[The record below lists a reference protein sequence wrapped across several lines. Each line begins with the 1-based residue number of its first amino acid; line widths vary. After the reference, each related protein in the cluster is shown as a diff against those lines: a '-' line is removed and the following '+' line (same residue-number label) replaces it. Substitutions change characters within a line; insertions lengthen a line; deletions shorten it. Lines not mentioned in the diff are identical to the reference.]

1 MQLSI
6 LIATNRTGFLACSRI
21 AQACSWAAPNVE
33 VIVRDNSGD
42 PRKRELLAQ
51 LRRDHCNIILAEPCD
66 MQTNFVETLR
76 QATGEFVFLLADDDY
91 GFDHAVAALPALIEQ
106 HGKDPSVAGVTGG
119 YVVESS
125 QGSAIVSYPN
135 VESEDVVAR
144 VAGYLS
150 YGGANILQYA
160 PVRQDVIKRT
170 SAALKALP
178 FCFSFHDQIMC
189 LLYLLNGKF
198 VRMKRLLYLYDLGP
212 WEQRD
217 SAQKRDLD
225 FYRGAGLDPAINTL
239 HWFLCAFEGAV
250 LARHSDAF
258 PDYPLAQ
265 RQAVADRWFSSM
277 FIRFKGHQR
286 LTFDSPFAGEAQ
298 KIGAKLLTS
307 TGQLQF
313 KDMLTE
319 ICGLIALFS
328 EQSAHRYFDYW
339 DAAINQRKPPPR
351 VAEMALE
358 KRAV

>member
-1 MQLSI
+1 
-6 LIATNRTGFLACSRI
+6 
-21 AQACSWAAPNVE
+21 
-33 VIVRDNSGD
+33 
-42 PRKRELLAQ
+42 
-51 LRRDHCNIILAEPCD
+51 
-66 MQTNFVETLR
+66 
-76 QATGEFVFLLADDDY
+76 
-91 GFDHAVAALPALIEQ
+91 
-106 HGKDPSVAGVTGG
+106 
-119 YVVESS
+119 
-125 QGSAIVSYPN
+125 VSYPN

-250 LARHSDAF
+250 LVRQSDAF
-258 PDYPLAQ
+258 PDYPLVQ

-277 FIRFKGHQR
+277 FVRFKGHQR

-298 KIGAKLLTS
+298 KICAKLLIS

-313 KDMLTE
+313 QDMLGE
-319 ICGLIALFS
+319 ICRVFALFS
-328 EQSAHRYFDYW
+328 EQSAQRYFDYW
-339 DAAINQRKPPPR
+339 DAAINRRQPATRA
-351 VAEMALE
+351 AEMALE